1 MEDGL
6 TDMSGRTA
14 EIPIDKYVSF
24 AVKVF
29 PASMQKDI
37 EIKCSDNVVYDSKGL
52 MITGEGKEN
61 RVNGRIEVTV
71 NGTSEIMNIIGVQSR
86 KD

>member
-1 MEDGL
+1 ML
-6 TDMSGRTA
+6 
-14 EIPIDKYVSF
+14 
-24 AVKVF
+24 
-29 PASMQKDI
+29 
-37 EIKCSDNVVYDSKGL
+37 DNVVYDSKGL